1 MKRRPTLAEALFPI
15 IAFLVI
21 IIIGYSVMQLALPPL
36 IIIAAIFASIIAL
49 RVGLS
54 WQDMMNGIRDKLNS
68 SMEAILILMFVGI
81 LIGIWMISGTIPMMI
96 YYGLKVVSPQFLYLS
111 AFLVTLIVSVV
122 TGTSWGSVGTA
133 GLAFIGIAHGLD
145 VSLAITAG
153 AIVSGSYFG
162 DKMSPLSDT
171 TNLAA
176 AVVGINLYE
185 HIKHMFYTTIPAA
198 LIALVV
204 YVIAGFF
211 TSVDVTSNLD
221 RADILMNELSNIFS
235 WNILLFLPPLIVI
248 IGAVM
253 KQPTIPTFV
262 ASSIVAGILAAFIQ
276 GFSLNNIFDSMISGF
291 EISMISDISNIT
303 NISDEV
309 TEILV
314 QGGLESMFGLIMII
328 FTAFAYAGIVV
339 ESGCLEVIVE
349 KILGMVKNTGELVLA
364 TVIASISV
372 SLIALTAYLVIIMVG
387 ETFKKVY
394 KEKGLSLKNLSRT
407 LEDSGT
413 VVIPLI
419 PWTQASLF
427 IVGVLGVSVI
437 DYAPWA
443 IFCYTGF
450 IIAIIYGYTGFG
462 IAKEENYE
470 AIDKQS

>member
-1 MKRRPTLAEALFPI
+1 MDDIWNNPNDDLLWVK
-15 IAFLVI
+15 
-21 IIIGYSVMQLALPPL
+21 SNKS
-36 IIIAAIFASIIAL
+36 SI
-49 RVGLS
+49 
-54 WQDMMNGIRDKLNS
+54 
-68 SMEAILILMFVGI
+68 
-81 LIGIWMISGTIPMMI
+81 
-96 YYGLKVVSPQFLYLS
+96 FLYLS
-111 AFLVTLIVSVV
+111 AFIVTLIVSVV

-171 TNLAA
+171 TNLAP

-211 TSVDVTSNLD
+211 TSVDVTGNLG

-262 ASSIVAGILAAFIQ
+262 ASSIIAGILAAFIQ
-276 GFSLNNIFDSMISGF
+276 GFSINNIFDSMISGF

-309 TEILV
+309 SEILV

-339 ESGCLEVIVE
+339 KSGCLEVIVE
-349 KILGMVKNTGELVLA
+349 KILGMVKSTGDLVLA

-394 KEKGLSLKNLSRT
+394 KEKGLSKKFVKNFGRFRYCGNT
-407 LEDSGT
+407 INTVDS
-413 VVIPLI
+413 
-419 PWTQASLF
+419 S
-427 IVGVLGVSVI
+427 
-437 DYAPWA
+437 
-443 IFCYTGF
+443 F
-450 IIAIIYGYTGFG
+450 IIYCRSVRSFSY
-462 IAKEENYE
+462 
-470 AIDKQS
+470 